1 MIGLFSFDTPS
12 TFDTLWLFFI
22 GLIIGGIPDILNK
35 VNKNN
40 YYISIISCIIFTGIT
55 IFNVNNSYIIK
66 NNFID
71 FVVYF
76 ISGMIETIGTIV
88 PGVSGTALLMI
99 IGTYDSIIYAV
110 GNITNIRLLIP
121 FILGMFISLVLFIKL
136 IDYLFN
142 KYNDK
147 MYALIF
153 GLDRKSVV

>member
-1 MIGLFSFDTPS
+1 
-12 TFDTLWLFFI
+12 
-22 GLIIGGIPDILNK
+22 
-35 VNKNN
+35 
-40 YYISIISCIIFTGIT
+40 
-55 IFNVNNSYIIK
+55 
-66 NNFID
+66 
-71 FVVYF
+71 
-76 ISGMIETIGTIV
+76 MIETIGTIV

-110 GNITNIRLLIP
+110 GNITNIKLLIP

-153 GLDRKSVV
+153 GLLISSIFILIMQVFRKEIYIGSLILGIIFMLFGIFTSSLFKDK